1 MLLAIF
7 RNPAAWRLMPA
18 RMSPPC
24 GLPLVLTIFVSLCMA
39 PLSVLAQEQEE
50 APAASASKTPASKPP
65 APKPKPSKPKPASS
79 AAKAPASPKTEGK
92 EAPSAVAPTNG
103 AAPAT
108 ADPSKTPQH
117 VLQGNWIV
125 FWYGE
130 NKATPMNI
138 AQASGN
144 NGITTFMGGI
154 ATLQN
159 EVCALVGTV
168 LDDAKAQYA
177 DGPTT
182 KSLAIAAYVMMRAQ
196 CAKSQI
202 WIEAFG
208 LPDGKVLM
216 SGRAMIVSSDGQRSY
231 APVAFGRQK

>member
-1 MLLAIF
+1 
-7 RNPAAWRLMPA
+7 MPA
-18 RMSPPC
+18 CMSSLRA
-24 GLPLVLTIFVSLCMA
+24 LPLVLAIFASLCAA
-39 PLSVLAQEQEE
+39 PLSGFAQEQQE
-50 APAASASKTPASKPP
+50 APPESAPKPPAPKPP
-65 APKPKPSKPKPASS
+65 APKPKPPKPKPASS
-79 AAKAPASPKTEGK
+79 AAKAPAPASPKTEPK
-92 EAPSAVAPTNG
+92 EAPSAGAPTNG

-108 ADPSKTPQH
+108 ADPTKTPQH
-117 VLQGNWIV
+117 MLQGNWVV